1 VGEEQTQNARSTFI
15 DIDNID
21 NVLDKSAIAK
31 STTINLTESIAEL
44 WHRRLAYI
52 NNNDIQKL

>member
-1 VGEEQTQNARSTFI
+1 VGEKQAQNARSIFI
-15 DIDNID
+15 NIDNID
-21 NVLDKSAIAK
+21 DVLAK

-52 NNNDIQKL
+52 NNNDI